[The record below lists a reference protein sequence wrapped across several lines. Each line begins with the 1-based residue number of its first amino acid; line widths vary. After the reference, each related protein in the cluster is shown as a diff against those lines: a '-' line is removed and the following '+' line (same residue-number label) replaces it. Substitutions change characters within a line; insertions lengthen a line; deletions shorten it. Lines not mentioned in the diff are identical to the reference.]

1 VRRFS
6 LAGAGDAADVPSGS
20 RRGYHS
26 VLTGNPETLVTVS
39 LRSPI
44 VLALVAGAAVGYG
57 AAQLPAAF
65 RAHPAALAA
74 VPGEAPPPVSAGHRL
89 IDEVVG
95 RVRREYVEPLPDAA
109 FDEAA
114 VKGIVAHL
122 DPHSA
127 FLDAGQYDEM
137 RAATTGSYSG
147 VGIEVSAQ
155 DGRVVVVTPIE
166 GSPAARAGVRAGDVV
181 LAVNDQPITA
191 DRLEETI
198 GRMRGAPGT
207 LVRLTLGRDGAPE
220 PLVFA
225 LQRGE
230 VHVHTVRSEPL
241 PGDYGYVR
249 ITQFSDSTPEDLAEA
264 VARLMHRDPTR
275 GDSPGSLRG
284 LVLDLRGNPG
294 GVLESAVN
302 VADAF
307 LDAGVIVRA
316 DGRTPESRFE
326 MSATPGDALGGQPLV
341 VLVDAGSASGSEI
354 VAGALRDHGRAT
366 LMGER
371 TFGKG
376 SVQTVI
382 PLRDGQAL
390 KLTTS
395 RYFTPSG
402 ASIHEKGLEPDI
414 AIRRLDPEPPRMQ
427 PIAPMKDAAVLTALQ
442 YLRDRGLGTHYAA
455 ARAAEAPTSH

>member
-1 VRRFS
+1 VNLR
-6 LAGAGDAADVPSGS
+6 PS
-20 RRGYHS
+20 
-26 VLTGNPETLVTVS
+26 VF
-39 LRSPI
+39 
-44 VLALVAGAAVGYG
+44 LALAIGAAAGFG
-57 AAQLPAAF
+57 AARLHDAVFRAPAAVAAVTTAA
-65 RAHPAALAA
+65 RPAATPDAT
-74 VPGEAPPPVSAGHRL
+74 GHRL

-95 RVRREYVEPLPDAA
+95 RIRREYVEDVPDGI

-114 VKGIVAHL
+114 VKGIVAKL

-137 RAATTGSYSG
+137 RATTTGSYSG
-147 VGIEVSAQ
+147 VGIEVSAE

-166 GSPAARAGVRAGDVV
+166 GSPAARAGVRAGDIV
-181 LAVNDQPITA
+181 LAVDGQPVTA

-198 GRMRGAPGT
+198 GRMRGTPGT
-207 LVRLTLGRDGAPE
+207 LVRLAVGRADEPE

-230 VHVHTVRSEPL
+230 VHVHTVRAERL

-249 ITQFSDSTPEDLAEA
+249 ITQFSDSTPTDLLESLAGLVHQPDGVGA
-264 VARLMHRDPTR
+264 
-275 GDSPGSLRG
+275 GDAAPMRPLHG

-294 GVLESAVN
+294 GVLESAVS

-307 LDAGVIVRA
+307 LERGLIVRA
-316 DGRTPESRFE
+316 DGRTPESRFQ
-326 MSATPGDALGGQPLV
+326 MSATPGDALDGEPLV
-341 VLVDAGSASGSEI
+341 VLVDGGSASGSEI
-354 VAGALRDHGRAT
+354 VAGALRDHGRAA

-395 RYFTPSG
+395 RYYTPAG
-402 ASIHEKGLEPDI
+402 ISIHAKGIEPDI
-414 AIRRLDPEPPRMQ
+414 AIRRLGHEGEPGQRAPAPLKDP
-427 PIAPMKDAAVLTALQ
+427 AVLTALQ

-455 ARAAEAPTSH
+455 APSAGPASAH